1 MKNKQK
7 QQRLFIASFARID
20 NYRNLKQKMGPSF
33 HGRWIP
39 PENLH
44 MTFKFLGDIY
54 DPDVI
59 IEKLKKLK
67 YKKKQT
73 VSFKKLKVFNKRILS
88 LRSSNK
94 TLYKIHDQIEELLG
108 VEFPNEKSF
117 KPHITIMRI
126 KKIKNKEY
134 KELFKSLKPKGFL
147 DIKICLVQS
156 KLTPSGVRYKILRE
170 F

>member
-1 MKNKQK
+1 MKNQQK
-7 QQRLFIASFARID
+7 KQRLFIASFAQID
-20 NYRNLKQKMGPSF
+20 NYRSLKQKLGSSF
-33 HGRWIP
+33 HGRWIA

-54 DPDVI
+54 DPDI
-59 IEKLKKLK
+59 IIKKLKKLK
-67 YKKKQT
+67 YKKKQS

-126 KKIKNKEY
+126 NKIKNKEY
-134 KELFKSLKPKGFL
+134 KEFFKTLNPKGSL
-147 DIKICLVQS
+147 EIKICLVQS
-156 KLTPSGVRYKILRE
+156 KLTPEGVKYKILRE